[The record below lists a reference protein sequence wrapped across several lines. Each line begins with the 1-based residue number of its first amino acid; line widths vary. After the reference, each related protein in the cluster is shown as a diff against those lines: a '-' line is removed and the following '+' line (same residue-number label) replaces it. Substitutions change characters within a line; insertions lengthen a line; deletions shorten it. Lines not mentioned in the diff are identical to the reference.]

1 MDCLLFLD
9 GLLLIPRTS
18 IYIYIYILGSCVRA
32 GINGNIRIPRTTSTM
47 YVFLK
52 TKTSWQIRVVI
63 CSTSTSS
70 IT

>member
-18 IYIYIYILGSCVRA
+18 IYIYILGSCVRA